1 MPRFFMSASTLALAF
16 VALPTGVAAQT
27 DTATEEDVV
36 VVKMVDKSATEFAF
50 EPATVTV
57 SPGQTIRFVQEG
69 VQPHNVEFRDPP
81 PEASLDDVLMGPFLV
96 QRGQTYEV
104 IVDDRFIEGSYPY
117 VCTPHE
123 AMGMKGTIVVEVPS
137 GPDR

>member
-27 DTATEEDVV
+27 DVATEEDVV

-69 VQPHNVEFRDPP
+69 MQPHNVEFRDPP
-81 PEASLDDVLMGPFLV
+81 SGASLDDVLMGPFLI
-96 QRGQTYEV
+96 RKGQTYELT
-104 IVDDRFIEGSYPY
+104 VDDRFTEGSYPY